1 MSEDAASADS
11 LLRENANLR
20 RALALAE
27 DEQRRLMAENAQ
39 LRAALDQAAGAG
51 LARDALLVAI
61 EKVTID
67 EAVRTAIRRARE
79 EPRP

>member
-1 MSEDAASADS
+1 MSEDAVSADS
-11 LLRENANLR
+11 LLILNAKLR

-39 LRAALDQAAGAG
+39 LRATHQAL
-51 LARDALLVAI
+51 DALLEAVAMT
-61 EKVTID
+61 TID

-79 EPRP
+79 EGTA